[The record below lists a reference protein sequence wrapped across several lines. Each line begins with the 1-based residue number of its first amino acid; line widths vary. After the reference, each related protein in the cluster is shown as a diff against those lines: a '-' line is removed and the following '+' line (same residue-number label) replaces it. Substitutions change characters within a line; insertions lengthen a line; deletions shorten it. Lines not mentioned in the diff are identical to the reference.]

1 MTSRTPIGVHP
12 RPPQRTVSSSTLP
25 SVQRP
30 PPQRALSQQLFP
42 SSPVRKDSA
51 LSDASSDSIDHFQAQ
66 THGQGTAQ
74 AQSHARLVTTPRR
87 VGSRLRL
94 ELSNV
99 DPPHGTSA
107 LLSATASATASAP
120 TSAASSPQSH
130 TTSRV
135 PSMADG
141 GDVGDSSPTPTRAS
155 AADPDNDNIPLPM
168 PKRRLPASQTYSRL
182 SKRLEAPPRPAPALK
197 KDGRPKPWTVE
208 VPKDA
213 PRYPPVEK
221 RPPPTSDDR
230 FARSGDPFSRGLYSG
245 NADFFPWHGTKD
257 IKHHEDDWSQEAIQ
271 KGTWDRGSQNE
282 TGTARMTISPA
293 IKQKPGLG
301 ALSTI
306 FMGILNQ
313 RRLRGH
319 VTAPSTFKPPPRVTL
334 TDTKRE
340 VWMKDLA
347 NPAISLRRLS
357 RTIPHGIRGRTLLD
371 QCLNKSVPTERAVWL
386 AKCVGANE
394 IRAFKR
400 KGAPG
405 GGAFAI
411 AGEFKWIRDWTVF
424 VEQFIESIT
433 FSFGEPD
440 WKAKVT
446 YAIRLATSFY
456 AEQLLDRDHYL
467 DWITSG
473 LEHSPQSK
481 LPMWILV
488 AQICWADIL
497 RSRKYGR
504 RLVYALLGHLHTIY
518 IHPDKDIL
526 IQLSSQLSTLL
537 ASLVRD
543 KSDSFIDPSLWSK
556 YRDALDA
563 SLPRDDKA
571 SRDAYSHINTRN
583 GQVSITSNTSPL
595 AGRPQLVRL
604 LDATLLSQISRDLP
618 QKCWAT
624 GDDKTDIVKTTVD
637 WATSFY
643 RPGLARVYIAANL
656 IRVWASLRIDVT
668 GAILEHMD
676 TIPADDEGRKQ
687 MAYHLV
693 VELVRTG
700 QFSVTQY
707 IKWLMARGGCS
718 QPSEVN
724 SDEAA
729 CTTRLLVHL
738 PVHYLT
744 EDQKD
749 DRSSLLRRAA
759 SYSVI
764 EEADDI
770 HNALMCVSHTLGLPV
785 QDNDMSG
792 RKPIPLRKLLPMI
805 VNSSRALR
813 CAVGVHLRDSVMRL
827 SKSVQAMSQRL
838 FSAIRT
844 ILEATQDF
852 YALCE
857 ILKFC
862 SRTTNIEVLASCVDT
877 LNLNLQV
884 FYAQGS
890 AERLFTVFFE
900 RLKAINQEQG
910 LVSRPLLAS
919 LCSLTRRMP
928 NRQEI
933 SKHLTHELF
942 LSDRNNATDACSPV
956 SDNNMA
962 NPLSGADG
970 EVSEQIEKLL
980 ASGNSI
986 DHPTMNRLFA
996 YIIRR
1001 LELGWAK
1008 MDDNRRIHASLLTRL
1023 RLFDALHFDKLMSD
1037 WVGRVRLMKKREK
1050 LHAVFPL
1057 LIITDA
1063 LPISFLFGPTSLTP
1077 APAPQGDAES
1087 AGAAPLDLSSPG
1099 AATFHQELLYLT
1111 LSKLPDDT
1119 DLSQEEVY
1127 RFGIC
1132 QQSIHFSHHKGLL
1145 SLMRH
1150 AIIEYAE
1157 LRAGDGNAQLPLDDV
1172 AYRNRILDALQLL
1185 VVMHTADV
1193 TEAFSA
1199 QKVHPG
1205 AFRLIHEIIS
1215 NLSKQHGAKDRSSLT
1230 APYDEILRQTNELT
1244 MPFCQIKLNMDLS
1257 VTPPRQTESENAPQ
1271 SVSQYD
1277 LFAQA
1282 MDRAIGAQNVMWT
1295 TMLPCLSK
1303 DISRHLQS
1311 QARQRFLALV
1321 PASSQLKDPENI
1333 QSALSSNNNLYLA
1346 EKLLG
1351 VIEAIV
1357 VGQPPPPTAQ
1367 LTMALA
1373 NKLSDLVDLIVAPRA
1388 AEDKKGGMLSSVV
1401 EHWIPMLLKFVL
1413 LHSVSQE
1420 PLSASVMTTSVQGKL
1435 QMPPHHEARA
1445 HTVLTL
1451 CRLLLGL
1458 EALPSQVAG
1467 GGLLQH
1473 LFDVAA
1479 VLADGLPDDL
1489 RLHCAKS
1496 VLVVPGM
1503 MPSLHTSSDFRLYY
1517 IFSIPPPTAMD
1528 GMMLAHRDKAAVP
1541 HSSASR
1547 GMGAM
1552 YGIRPLPH
1560 ERLSPYVIRRWE
1572 LLSEPTPNVGVN
1584 DTSLN
1589 LSLFEAIRI
1598 H

>member
-12 RPPQRTVSSSTLP
+12 RPPQRTLSSSTLP
-25 SVQRP
+25 PAQRP

-51 LSDASSDSIDHFQAQ
+51 LSDASSDSVDHVPIQGQ
-66 THGQGTAQ
+66 GQGTNQ
-74 AQSHARLVTTPRR
+74 AQGHGRLVTTPRR
-87 VGSRLRL
+87 TGSRLRL
-94 ELSNV
+94 EISNI
-99 DPPHGTSA
+99 DQPLGST
-107 LLSATASATASAP
+107 ATASVSASASASASV
-120 TSAASSPQSH
+120 SAASSPQSH
-130 TTSRV
+130 TTSRG

-141 GDVGDSSPTPTRAS
+141 GDVGDSSPTPSRAS
-155 AADPDNDNIPLPM
+155 AADLDNDNHPLPM
-168 PKRRLPASQTYSRL
+168 PRRRPPTSQTYSKL
-182 SKRLEAPPRPAPALK
+182 SKRLAAPPRAAPAFK
-197 KDGRPKPWTVE
+197 KDGRPRPWTVE

-213 PRYPPVEK
+213 PRYPPTEK
-221 RPPPTSDDR
+221 RPGATG
-230 FARSGDPFSRGLYSG
+230 GDPFSRGLYSG
-245 NADFFPWHGTKD
+245 NADFFPWHGGNG
-257 IKHHEDDWSQEAIQ
+257 KHHEDDWSYEAIQ
-271 KGTWDRGSQNE
+271 KGTWDRGNQNE
-282 TGTARMTISPA
+282 TSTARMTISPA
-293 IKQKPGLG
+293 IKQKTGLG

-313 RRLRGH
+313 RRHRGH

-340 VWMKDLA
+340 VWMRDLA
-347 NPAISLRRLS
+347 NPVISLRRLS

-371 QCLNKSVPTERAVWL
+371 QCMNKSVPTERAVWL

-405 GGAFAI
+405 GAFAI

-424 VEQFIESIT
+424 VEQFIESVT

-473 LEHSPQSK
+473 LEHSSQSK
-481 LPMWILV
+481 LPMWILI

-504 RLVYALLGHLHTIY
+504 RLVYALLGHLNTIHV
-518 IHPDKDIL
+518 HPDKDIL

-537 ASLVRD
+537 ASLIRD
-543 KSDSFIDPSLWSK
+543 NSDSFIDPNLWPK

-571 SRDAYSHINTRN
+571 GRDAYHHINIRN
-583 GQVSITSNTSPL
+583 GQLSITSTASPL

-604 LDATLLSQISRDLP
+604 LDATLLSQIGRDLP

-624 GDDKTDIVKTTVD
+624 GDDKADIVKTTVD

-656 IRVWASLRIDVT
+656 IKVWGSLRIDVT

-676 TIPADDEGRKQ
+676 TIPAEDEGRKQ

-693 VELVRTG
+693 TELVRTG

-718 QPSEVN
+718 HPSEVD
-724 SDEAA
+724 SDEAP

-738 PVHYLT
+738 PVHCLT

-749 DRSSLLRRAA
+749 DRSNLLRRAA
-759 SYSVI
+759 NYSVV
-764 EEADDI
+764 EEASDI
-770 HNALMCVSHTLGLPV
+770 RNALVCVNHTLGLPV
-785 QDNDMSG
+785 QDNAMSG
-792 RKPIPLRKLLPMI
+792 RKPIPLRKLLAMI
-805 VNSSRALR
+805 VNSSKALR
-813 CAVGVHLRDSVMRL
+813 SAVGVHLREMVMRL
-827 SKSVQAMSQRL
+827 NKSVQAVSLRM

-852 YALCE
+852 YALCDV
-857 ILKFC
+857 LKFC

-890 AERLFTVFFE
+890 AERLFTIFFE

-919 LCSLTRRMP
+919 LCSLSRRMP
-928 NRQEI
+928 SRHEI
-933 SKHLTHELF
+933 SKYLAHELTQ
-942 LSDRNNATDACSPV
+942 SDRNNATDACSPI
-956 SDNNMA
+956 SDNMV
-962 NPLSGADG
+962 NPPSGADG

-1001 LELGWAK
+1001 LEAGWAK

-1023 RLFDALHFDKLMSD
+1023 RLFDAQHFDKLMSD
-1037 WVGRVRLMKKREK
+1037 WVGRVRLLKSRQR
-1050 LHAVFPL
+1050 LDAVFPL

-1063 LPISFLFGPTSLTP
+1063 LPISFLFGPASLTQAA
-1077 APAPQGDAES
+1077 APSGDAD
-1087 AGAAPLDLSSPG
+1087 AAAAAPPDLASPG
-1099 AATFHQELLYLT
+1099 AVTFLQELLHLL

-1119 DLSQEEVY
+1119 DLSQEEAY
-1127 RFGIC
+1127 RFSIY
-1132 QQSIHFSHHKGLL
+1132 QRSIHFSHYKGLL
-1145 SLMRH
+1145 SLIRH
-1150 AIIEYAE
+1150 AVIEYAE
-1157 LRAGDGNAQLPLDDV
+1157 LRARDGNNVKLPLDECT
-1172 AYRNRILDALQLL
+1172 YREGVLDALRLL

-1199 QKVHPG
+1199 KSIPPG
-1205 AFRLIHEIIS
+1205 GFRLVHEIIG
-1215 NLSKQHGAKDRSSLT
+1215 NLFRQRGDEGGSLT
-1230 APYDEILRQTNELT
+1230 APYDQILRQTNELT

-1257 VTPPRQTESENAPQ
+1257 VSPPRQTESEDTQQ
-1271 SVSQYD
+1271 SLSQYD

-1311 QARQRFLALV
+1311 QARSRFLALV
-1321 PASSQLKDPENI
+1321 PASSLSKDSDNF
-1333 QSALSSNNNLYLA
+1333 QNVLLNSNNLYLA

-1357 VGQPPPPTAQ
+1357 VGQQPPATAQ

-1373 NKLSDLVDLIVAPRA
+1373 DRLSDLVDIVVAPKIP
-1388 AEDKKGGMLSSVV
+1388 EDKKEEILASVI
-1401 EHWIPMLLKFVL
+1401 EHWIPMLLRFVL
-1413 LHSVSQE
+1413 LHSVSLE
-1420 PLSASVMTTSVQGKL
+1420 PLSASVMTTSAQGKL
-1435 QMPPHHEARA
+1435 LMPAHHEARA

-1451 CRLLLGL
+1451 CRLFVGL
-1458 EALPSQVAG
+1458 EALPSQMVG
-1467 GGLLQH
+1467 GGLLQQV
-1473 LFDVAA
+1473 FDVTA

-1496 VLVVPGM
+1496 ILVVPGM
-1503 MPSLHTSSDFRLYY
+1503 MSSLHTSSDSRLYY
-1517 IFSIPPPTAMD
+1517 IFSIPQPAATD
-1528 GMMLAHRDKAAVP
+1528 GMMLARREKATVP
-1541 HSSASR
+1541 HSTASR

-1552 YGIRPLPH
+1552 YGIRPLSH
-1560 ERLSPYVIRRWE
+1560 EKLSPYVIRRWE
-1572 LLSEPTPNVGVN
+1572 MLSEPTPNVGVN
-1584 DTSLN
+1584 DTSLS
-1589 LSLFEAIRI
+1589 LGLFEAIRI

>member
-12 RPPQRTVSSSTLP
+12 RPPQRTISSSTLP
-25 SVQRP
+25 PAQRP

-51 LSDASSDSIDHFQAQ
+51 LSDASSDSIDHAQAQ
-66 THGQGTAQ
+66 MHGQGTNQ
-74 AQSHARLVTTPRR
+74 AQNHGRLVTTPRR
-87 VGSRLRL
+87 AGSRLRL
-94 ELSNV
+94 ELSNI
-99 DPPHGTSA
+99 DQA
-107 LLSATASATASAP
+107 MLSATASATASAP
-120 TSAASSPQSH
+120 VSAASSPQSH

-135 PSMADG
+135 PSMADA

-155 AADPDNDNIPLPM
+155 AADLDHDNHPLPM
-168 PKRRLPASQTYSRL
+168 PKRRLPASQTYSKL
-182 SKRLEAPPRPAPALK
+182 SKRLEPPPRPTPTFK

-213 PRYPPVEK
+213 PRYPPAEK
-221 RPPPTSDDR
+221 RPGATG
-230 FARSGDPFSRGLYSG
+230 GDPFSRGLYSG
-245 NADFFPWHGTKD
+245 YADFFPWHGTNN
-257 IKHHEDDWSQEAIQ
+257 IKHHEDDWSYEAIQ

-293 IKQKPGLG
+293 IKQKTGLG

-313 RRLRGH
+313 RRHRGH

-340 VWMKDLA
+340 VWMRDLA

-411 AGEFKWIRDWTVF
+411 AGEFKWVRDWTVF
-424 VEQFIESIT
+424 VEQFIESVT

-473 LEHSPQSK
+473 LEHSSQSK
-481 LPMWILV
+481 LPMWILI

-504 RLVYALLGHLHTIY
+504 RLVYALLDHLNTIY

-543 KSDSFIDPSLWSK
+543 KSDSFIDPSLWPK
-556 YRDALDA
+556 YRDALEA
-563 SLPRDDKA
+563 FLPRDDKA
-571 SRDAYSHINTRN
+571 GRDAYHHINARN
-583 GQVSITSNTSPL
+583 SQVAITSNTSPL

-604 LDATLLSQISRDLP
+604 LDATLLSQIGRDLP

-656 IRVWASLRIDVT
+656 IKVWASLRIDVT

-676 TIPADDEGRKQ
+676 TIPAEDEGRKQ
-687 MAYHLV
+687 MTYHLV
-693 VELVRTG
+693 AELVRTG

-718 QPSEVN
+718 HPSEVD
-724 SDEAA
+724 SDEAP

-759 SYSVI
+759 SYSVV
-764 EEADDI
+764 EEANDI
-770 HNALMCVSHTLGLPV
+770 HNALMCVSHTLGLPL
-785 QDNDMSG
+785 QDDEMSG

-805 VNSSRALR
+805 INSSRALR
-813 CAVGVHLRDSVMRL
+813 CAVGVHLRESVMRL
-827 SKSVQAMSQRL
+827 NKSVQAMSQRL

-884 FYAQGS
+884 FYAQGT

-919 LCSLTRRMP
+919 LCSLSRRMP
-928 NRQEI
+928 SRQDL
-933 SKHLTHELF
+933 SKYLAHELTQ
-942 LSDRNNATDACSPV
+942 SDRNNATDACSPI
-956 SDNNMA
+956 SDNNMV

-1001 LELGWAK
+1001 LELGWTK

-1023 RLFDALHFDKLMSD
+1023 RLFDAQHFDKLMSD
-1037 WVGRVRLMKKREK
+1037 WVGRVRLMKKRER

-1063 LPISFLFGPTSLTP
+1063 LPISFLFGPTSLIQ
-1077 APAPQGDAES
+1077 APAPQGDADS
-1087 AGAAPLDLSSPG
+1087 AAAAAAPLLNLISPG
-1099 AATFHQELLYLT
+1099 AATFLQELLHLI

-1127 RFGIC
+1127 RFGIY

-1145 SLMRH
+1145 SLIRH

-1157 LRAGDGNAQLPLDDV
+1157 LRAGDGNAKLPLDD
-1172 AYRNRILDALQLL
+1172 ATYRSNLLDALQLL
-1185 VVMHTADV
+1185 VVLHTADV
-1193 TEAFSA
+1193 TEAFSV
-1199 QKVHPG
+1199 KSIPPG
-1205 AFRLIHEIIS
+1205 GFRLVHDIIS
-1215 NLSKQHGAKDRSSLT
+1215 NLFKQSGTEDGSSLAT
-1230 APYDEILRQTNELT
+1230 PYDEILRQTNELT

-1257 VTPPRQTESENAPQ
+1257 VSPPRQTESEDAPQ

-1321 PASSQLKDPENI
+1321 PASSQLKDPLGNL
-1333 QSALSSNNNLYLA
+1333 QGALSSNNNLYLA

-1357 VGQPPPPTAQ
+1357 VGQQPPATAQ

-1373 NKLSDLVDLIVAPRA
+1373 NKLSDLVDLVVAPRA
-1388 AEDKKGGMLSSVV
+1388 AEDKKEGVLTSVI
-1401 EHWIPMLLKFVL
+1401 EHWIPMLLRFVL

-1435 QMPPHHEARA
+1435 LMPPHHEARA

-1467 GGLLQH
+1467 GGLLQQV
-1473 LFDVAA
+1473 FDVAA

-1503 MPSLHTSSDFRLYY
+1503 MPSLHTSSDSRLYY

-1528 GMMLAHRDKAAVP
+1528 GMMLAHREKAAVP

-1572 LLSEPTPNVGVN
+1572 MLSEPTPNVGVN

>member
-1 MTSRTPIGVHP
+1 M
-12 RPPQRTVSSSTLP
+12 
-25 SVQRP
+25 
-30 PPQRALSQQLFP
+30 
-42 SSPVRKDSA
+42 
-51 LSDASSDSIDHFQAQ
+51 
-66 THGQGTAQ
+66 
-74 AQSHARLVTTPRR
+74 
-87 VGSRLRL
+87 
-94 ELSNV
+94 
-99 DPPHGTSA
+99 
-107 LLSATASATASAP
+107 
-120 TSAASSPQSH
+120 
-130 TTSRV
+130 
-135 PSMADG
+135 
-141 GDVGDSSPTPTRAS
+141 
-155 AADPDNDNIPLPM
+155 
-168 PKRRLPASQTYSRL
+168 
-182 SKRLEAPPRPAPALK
+182 
-197 KDGRPKPWTVE
+197 
-208 VPKDA
+208 
-213 PRYPPVEK
+213 
-221 RPPPTSDDR
+221 
-230 FARSGDPFSRGLYSG
+230 
-245 NADFFPWHGTKD
+245 
-257 IKHHEDDWSQEAIQ
+257 
-271 KGTWDRGSQNE
+271 
-282 TGTARMTISPA
+282 
-293 IKQKPGLG
+293 
-301 ALSTI
+301 
-306 FMGILNQ
+306 
-313 RRLRGH
+313 
-319 VTAPSTFKPPPRVTL
+319 
-334 TDTKRE
+334 
-340 VWMKDLA
+340 
-347 NPAISLRRLS
+347 
-357 RTIPHGIRGRTLLD
+357 
-371 QCLNKSVPTERAVWL
+371 
-386 AKCVGANE
+386 
-394 IRAFKR
+394 
-400 KGAPG
+400 
-405 GGAFAI
+405 
-411 AGEFKWIRDWTVF
+411 
-424 VEQFIESIT
+424 
-433 FSFGEPD
+433 
-440 WKAKVT
+440 
-446 YAIRLATSFY
+446 
-456 AEQLLDRDHYL
+456 
-467 DWITSG
+467 
-473 LEHSPQSK
+473 
-481 LPMWILV
+481 
-488 AQICWADIL
+488 
-497 RSRKYGR
+497 
-504 RLVYALLGHLHTIY
+504 
-518 IHPDKDIL
+518 
-526 IQLSSQLSTLL
+526 
-537 ASLVRD
+537 
-543 KSDSFIDPSLWSK
+543 
-556 YRDALDA
+556 
-563 SLPRDDKA
+563 
-571 SRDAYSHINTRN
+571 
-583 GQVSITSNTSPL
+583 
-595 AGRPQLVRL
+595 VRL
-604 LDATLLSQISRDLP
+604 LDATLLNQINRDLP

-656 IRVWASLRIDVT
+656 IKVWASLRIDVT

-676 TIPADDEGRKQ
+676 TIPAEDEGRKQ

-693 VELVRTG
+693 AELVRTG

-718 QPSEVN
+718 HPAEVV
-724 SDEAA
+724 SFEAP

-738 PVHYLT
+738 PVQYLT

-759 SYSVI
+759 NYSVI
-764 EEADDI
+764 EEANDI

-805 VNSSRALR
+805 INSSRALR
-813 CAVGVHLRDSVMRL
+813 CAVGIHLRESVMRL
-827 SKSVQAMSQRL
+827 NKSVQAMSQRL

-884 FYAQGS
+884 FYAQGT

-919 LCSLTRRMP
+919 LCSLSRRMP
-928 NRQEI
+928 SRQEI
-933 SKHLTHELF
+933 AKYLAHELTQ
-942 LSDRNNATDACSPV
+942 SDRNNATDACSPI
-956 SDNNMA
+956 SDNNMV

-1001 LELGWAK
+1001 LELGWTK
-1008 MDDNRRIHASLLTRL
+1008 MDDNRRVHASLLTRL
-1023 RLFDALHFDKLMSD
+1023 RLFDAQHFDKLMSD
-1037 WVGRVRLMKKREK
+1037 WVGRVRLMKKRER

-1063 LPISFLFGPTSLTP
+1063 LPISFLFGPTSLTQ
-1077 APAPQGDAES
+1077 APVPQGDSDS
-1087 AGAAPLDLSSPG
+1087 AAAAPPPLDLTSPG
-1099 AATFHQELLYLT
+1099 AATFLQELLHLT

-1127 RFGIC
+1127 RFGIY

-1145 SLMRH
+1145 SLIRH

-1157 LRAGDGNAQLPLDDV
+1157 LRAIDGNAKLPLDDT
-1172 AYRNRILDALQLL
+1172 AYRNSVLDALQLL

-1193 TEAFSA
+1193 TEAFNVKSI
-1199 QKVHPG
+1199 HPEG
-1205 AFRLIHEIIS
+1205 FRLVHEIIS
-1215 NLSKQHGAKDRSSLT
+1215 NLFKQHGAEHGSLT

-1257 VTPPRQTESENAPQ
+1257 VSPPRQSESEDAPPQ
-1271 SVSQYD
+1271 TVSQYD

-1295 TMLPCLSK
+1295 TMLPCLSM

-1321 PASSQLKDPENI
+1321 PASSQLKDAENH
-1333 QSALSSNNNLYLA
+1333 QSALSSTNNLYLA

-1357 VGQPPPPTAQ
+1357 VGQQPPTTAR

-1373 NKLSDLVDLIVAPRA
+1373 NKLSDLVDLVVAPRA
-1388 AEDKKGGMLSSVV
+1388 AEDRKEGVLTSVL

-1420 PLSASVMTTSVQGKL
+1420 PPSVSVMTTSVQGKL
-1435 QMPPHHEARA
+1435 LMPPHHEARA

-1458 EALPSQVAG
+1458 GALPSQVAG
-1467 GGLLQH
+1467 GGLLQQQV
-1473 LFDVAA
+1473 FDVAA

-1528 GMMLAHRDKAAVP
+1528 GMMLAHREKATVP

-1552 YGIRPLPH
+1552 YGIRPLPY
-1560 ERLSPYVIRRWE
+1560 ERLSPFVIRRWE

>member
-1 MTSRTPIGVHP
+1 M
-12 RPPQRTVSSSTLP
+12 
-25 SVQRP
+25 
-30 PPQRALSQQLFP
+30 
-42 SSPVRKDSA
+42 
-51 LSDASSDSIDHFQAQ
+51 
-66 THGQGTAQ
+66 
-74 AQSHARLVTTPRR
+74 
-87 VGSRLRL
+87 
-94 ELSNV
+94 
-99 DPPHGTSA
+99 
-107 LLSATASATASAP
+107 
-120 TSAASSPQSH
+120 
-130 TTSRV
+130 
-135 PSMADG
+135 
-141 GDVGDSSPTPTRAS
+141 
-155 AADPDNDNIPLPM
+155 
-168 PKRRLPASQTYSRL
+168 
-182 SKRLEAPPRPAPALK
+182 
-197 KDGRPKPWTVE
+197 
-208 VPKDA
+208 
-213 PRYPPVEK
+213 
-221 RPPPTSDDR
+221 
-230 FARSGDPFSRGLYSG
+230 
-245 NADFFPWHGTKD
+245 
-257 IKHHEDDWSQEAIQ
+257 
-271 KGTWDRGSQNE
+271 
-282 TGTARMTISPA
+282 
-293 IKQKPGLG
+293 
-301 ALSTI
+301 
-306 FMGILNQ
+306 
-313 RRLRGH
+313 
-319 VTAPSTFKPPPRVTL
+319 
-334 TDTKRE
+334 
-340 VWMKDLA
+340 
-347 NPAISLRRLS
+347 
-357 RTIPHGIRGRTLLD
+357 
-371 QCLNKSVPTERAVWL
+371 
-386 AKCVGANE
+386 
-394 IRAFKR
+394 
-400 KGAPG
+400 
-405 GGAFAI
+405 
-411 AGEFKWIRDWTVF
+411 
-424 VEQFIESIT
+424 
-433 FSFGEPD
+433 
-440 WKAKVT
+440 
-446 YAIRLATSFY
+446 
-456 AEQLLDRDHYL
+456 
-467 DWITSG
+467 
-473 LEHSPQSK
+473 
-481 LPMWILV
+481 
-488 AQICWADIL
+488 
-497 RSRKYGR
+497 
-504 RLVYALLGHLHTIY
+504 
-518 IHPDKDIL
+518 
-526 IQLSSQLSTLL
+526 
-537 ASLVRD
+537 
-543 KSDSFIDPSLWSK
+543 
-556 YRDALDA
+556 
-563 SLPRDDKA
+563 
-571 SRDAYSHINTRN
+571 
-583 GQVSITSNTSPL
+583 
-595 AGRPQLVRL
+595 VRL
-604 LDATLLSQISRDLP
+604 LDATLLNHIGRDLP

-624 GDDKTDIVKTTVD
+624 GDDKIDIVKTTVD

-643 RPGLARVYIAANL
+643 RPGLSRVYIAANL
-656 IRVWASLRIDVT
+656 IKAWASLRIDVT

-676 TIPADDEGRKQ
+676 TIPAEDESRKQ

-693 VELVRTG
+693 AELVRTG

-707 IKWLMARGGCS
+707 FKWLMARGGCS
-718 QPSEVN
+718 HPSEVD
-724 SDEAA
+724 SDEAP

-759 SYSVI
+759 SYSI
-764 EEADDI
+764 LEETNDI

-785 QDNDMSG
+785 QDNEMSG

-805 VNSSRALR
+805 INSSRALR
-813 CAVGVHLRDSVMRL
+813 CAVGLHLRESVMRL
-827 SKSVQAMSQRL
+827 NKSVQAMSQRL

-884 FYAQGS
+884 FYAQGT
-890 AERLFTVFFE
+890 AERLFIVFFE

-919 LCSLTRRMP
+919 LCFLSRRMP

-933 SKHLTHELF
+933 SKSLAQELAQ
-942 LSDRNNATDACSPV
+942 SDRNNATDACSPI

-1008 MDDNRRIHASLLTRL
+1008 MDDSRRIHASLLTRL
-1023 RLFDALHFDKLMSD
+1023 RLFDAQQFDKLMSD
-1037 WVGRVRLMKKREK
+1037 WVGRVRLMKKRER
-1050 LHAVFPL
+1050 LPAVFPL
-1057 LIITDA
+1057 LIITDT
-1063 LPISFLFGPTSLTP
+1063 LTISSLLGPTSPTQ
-1077 APAPQGDAES
+1077 APAPQGDAAS
-1087 AGAAPLDLSSPG
+1087 AAAAAAAAAPLDLTSPG
-1099 AATFHQELLYLT
+1099 AATFYQELLHLT

-1127 RFGIC
+1127 RFGIY

-1145 SLMRH
+1145 SLIRH
-1150 AIIEYAE
+1150 TIIEYAE
-1157 LRAGDGNAQLPLDDV
+1157 LRAGAGNAKLLLDDV
-1172 AYRNRILDALQLL
+1172 AYRNRVLDALQLL

-1193 TEAFSA
+1193 TEALIVKKIH
-1199 QKVHPG
+1199 QGG
-1205 AFRLIHEIIS
+1205 ASRLIHEIIS
-1215 NLSKQHGAKDRSSLT
+1215 NLSKQHGAKDGSLT

-1257 VTPPRQTESENAPQ
+1257 ISPPRQAEGEDTPQ
-1271 SVSQYD
+1271 SVSSQYD

-1311 QARQRFLALV
+1311 QARQRFLALM
-1321 PASSQLKDPENI
+1321 PASSQLKGPGNV
-1333 QSALSSNNNLYLA
+1333 QSALSSSNNLFLA

-1357 VGQPPPPTAQ
+1357 VGQQPSATAQ

-1373 NKLSDLVDLIVAPRA
+1373 NKLSDLVDLVVTPRA
-1388 AEDKKGGMLSSVV
+1388 AQDKKEGMLSSVI
-1401 EHWIPMLLKFVL
+1401 EHWIPMLLRFVL

-1435 QMPPHHEARA
+1435 LMPPHHEARA

-1458 EALPSQVAG
+1458 GALPSQVAG
-1467 GGLLQH
+1467 GGLSQQV
-1473 LFDVAA
+1473 FDVAA
-1479 VLADGLPDDL
+1479 VLADSLPDDL

-1496 VLVVPGM
+1496 ILVVPGM

-1528 GMMLAHRDKAAVP
+1528 GMMLAHREKSTVP

>member
-1 MTSRTPIGVHP
+1 M
-12 RPPQRTVSSSTLP
+12 
-25 SVQRP
+25 
-30 PPQRALSQQLFP
+30 
-42 SSPVRKDSA
+42 
-51 LSDASSDSIDHFQAQ
+51 
-66 THGQGTAQ
+66 
-74 AQSHARLVTTPRR
+74 
-87 VGSRLRL
+87 
-94 ELSNV
+94 
-99 DPPHGTSA
+99 
-107 LLSATASATASAP
+107 
-120 TSAASSPQSH
+120 
-130 TTSRV
+130 
-135 PSMADG
+135 
-141 GDVGDSSPTPTRAS
+141 
-155 AADPDNDNIPLPM
+155 
-168 PKRRLPASQTYSRL
+168 
-182 SKRLEAPPRPAPALK
+182 
-197 KDGRPKPWTVE
+197 
-208 VPKDA
+208 
-213 PRYPPVEK
+213 
-221 RPPPTSDDR
+221 
-230 FARSGDPFSRGLYSG
+230 
-245 NADFFPWHGTKD
+245 
-257 IKHHEDDWSQEAIQ
+257 
-271 KGTWDRGSQNE
+271 
-282 TGTARMTISPA
+282 
-293 IKQKPGLG
+293 
-301 ALSTI
+301 
-306 FMGILNQ
+306 
-313 RRLRGH
+313 
-319 VTAPSTFKPPPRVTL
+319 
-334 TDTKRE
+334 
-340 VWMKDLA
+340 
-347 NPAISLRRLS
+347 
-357 RTIPHGIRGRTLLD
+357 
-371 QCLNKSVPTERAVWL
+371 
-386 AKCVGANE
+386 
-394 IRAFKR
+394 
-400 KGAPG
+400 
-405 GGAFAI
+405 
-411 AGEFKWIRDWTVF
+411 
-424 VEQFIESIT
+424 
-433 FSFGEPD
+433 
-440 WKAKVT
+440 
-446 YAIRLATSFY
+446 
-456 AEQLLDRDHYL
+456 
-467 DWITSG
+467 
-473 LEHSPQSK
+473 
-481 LPMWILV
+481 
-488 AQICWADIL
+488 
-497 RSRKYGR
+497 
-504 RLVYALLGHLHTIY
+504 
-518 IHPDKDIL
+518 
-526 IQLSSQLSTLL
+526 
-537 ASLVRD
+537 
-543 KSDSFIDPSLWSK
+543 
-556 YRDALDA
+556 
-563 SLPRDDKA
+563 
-571 SRDAYSHINTRN
+571 
-583 GQVSITSNTSPL
+583 
-595 AGRPQLVRL
+595 VRL
-604 LDATLLSQISRDLP
+604 LDATLLSQIGRDLP

-656 IRVWASLRIDVT
+656 IKVWASLRIDVT

-676 TIPADDEGRKQ
+676 TIPAEDEGRKQ
-687 MAYHLV
+687 MTYHLV
-693 VELVRTG
+693 AELVRTG

-718 QPSEVN
+718 HPSEVD
-724 SDEAA
+724 SDEAP

-764 EEADDI
+764 EEANDI
-770 HNALMCVSHTLGLPV
+770 HNALMCVSNTLGLPL
-785 QDNDMSG
+785 QDNEMSG

-805 VNSSRALR
+805 TNSSRALR
-813 CAVGVHLRDSVMRL
+813 CAVGVHLRESVMRL
-827 SKSVQAMSQRL
+827 NKSVQAMSQRL

-877 LNLNLQV
+877 LNFNLQV
-884 FYAQGS
+884 FYAQGT

-919 LCSLTRRMP
+919 LCSLSRRMP
-928 NRQEI
+928 SRQDL
-933 SKHLTHELF
+933 SKYLAHELTQ
-942 LSDRNNATDACSPV
+942 SDRNNATDACSPI

-1001 LELGWAK
+1001 LELGWTK

-1023 RLFDALHFDKLMSD
+1023 RLFDAQHFDKLMSD
-1037 WVGRVRLMKKREK
+1037 WVGRVRLMKKRER

-1063 LPISFLFGPTSLTP
+1063 LPISFLFGPTSLIQ
-1077 APAPQGDAES
+1077 APAPQGDADS
-1087 AGAAPLDLSSPG
+1087 AAGQPLDLTSPG
-1099 AATFHQELLYLT
+1099 AATFLQELLHLT
-1111 LSKLPDDT
+1111 LSKLPDNT

-1127 RFGIC
+1127 RFGIY

-1145 SLMRH
+1145 SLIRH

-1157 LRAGDGNAQLPLDDV
+1157 LRAGDGNAKLPLDD
-1172 AYRNRILDALQLL
+1172 ATYRSNLLDALQLL
-1185 VVMHTADV
+1185 VVLHTADV
-1193 TEAFSA
+1193 TEAFSV
-1199 QKVHPG
+1199 KSIPPG
-1205 AFRLIHEIIS
+1205 GFRLVHEIIS
-1215 NLSKQHGAKDRSSLT
+1215 NLFKQSGAEDGSLAT
-1230 APYDEILRQTNELT
+1230 PYDEILRQTNELT

-1257 VTPPRQTESENAPQ
+1257 VSPPRQTESEEAPQ

-1321 PASSQLKDPENI
+1321 PASSQLKDPLGNL
-1333 QSALSSNNNLYLA
+1333 QGALSSNNNNNLYLA

-1357 VGQPPPPTAQ
+1357 VGQQPPATAQ

-1373 NKLSDLVDLIVAPRA
+1373 NKLSDLVDLVVAPRA
-1388 AEDKKGGMLSSVV
+1388 AEDKKEGMLTSVI
-1401 EHWIPMLLKFVL
+1401 EHWIPMLLRFVL

-1435 QMPPHHEARA
+1435 LMPPHHEARA

-1467 GGLLQH
+1467 GGLLQQV
-1473 LFDVAA
+1473 FDVAA

-1503 MPSLHTSSDFRLYY
+1503 MPSLHTSSDSRLYY

-1528 GMMLAHRDKAAVP
+1528 GMMLAHREKATVP

-1572 LLSEPTPNVGVN
+1572 MLSEPTPNVGVN